1 MLTVNK
7 LEKIMELEASLRE
20 EYQGKIDAAEAALE
34 KANQEHSKKIED
46 LQQTIKRQ
54 LATISELSEKAG
66 VNEQMEQRNRELSN
80 RSERQLE
87 EITTLKRRTKSLQKD
102 LASERAELAELK
114 QFDPARM
121 KKNLDANKKK
131 LAENKKATDLLN
143 ASLKKARTEKAELEA
158 KLKQTEEELNKL
170 KEAQQSDDSNDQAP
184 VEEASSDEVVAQ
196 EDKAA

>member
-34 KANQEHSKKIED
+34 EANQESTKKIED

-54 LATISELSEKAG
+54 LKTISELSEKTA

-87 EITTLKRRTKSLQKD
+87 EITTLKRRTKTLQKD
-102 LASERAELAELK
+102 LAQERAELQELK

-121 KKNLDANKKK
+121 KKNLDASKKK
-131 LAENKKATDLLN
+131 LAEKTKATDLLN
-143 ASLKKARTEKAELEA
+143 ASVKKARAESAELEA
-158 KLKQTEEELNKL
+158 KLKQAEDELNTLKEASAPDAGHDEELSTEELN
-170 KEAQQSDDSNDQAP
+170 
-184 VEEASSDEVVAQ
+184 Q

>member
-34 KANQEHSKKIED
+34 KANQENTKKIED

-54 LATISELSEKAG
+54 LKTISELSEKTA

-87 EITTLKRRTKSLQKD
+87 EITTLKRRTKTLQKD
-102 LASERAELAELK
+102 LAQERAELQELK

-131 LAENKKATDLLN
+131 LAEKTKATDLLN
-143 ASLKKARTEKAELEA
+143 ASVKKARSENAELEA
-158 KLKQTEEELNKL
+158 KLKQAEDELNTL
-170 KEAQQSDDSNDQAP
+170 KEASAADAGHDDALST
-184 VEEASSDEVVAQ
+184 EELSQ